1 MKPTLV
7 ITMGSTGSGK
17 SKLAKAVID
26 KLKLKNPKF
35 FLIDDYVEN
44 DKIYK
49 QKIKKFSKN
58 KNAKSKLRNPDK
70 KTLKYFEKSYFSVRN
85 NGCKKRL
92 TKKRI
97 PKKKCVDLEERGCD
111 RLLSIELN
119 DAILKNQNIIFET
132 KGEYYPKW
140 LIKAINKCNNYNIVI
155 AGVKVSLKNLIKRN
169 KSRSIE
175 GLELFL
181 KDMDTN
187 PAPRLPDISKK
198 SLQNQKRLLNKT
210 LKNIILKGCIKGNK
224 KDIDYCSKY
233 SINRLLIYE
242 NDKEL
247 KIIYDL
253 NSLKN
258 NRSAR
263 RNKLTERKVRN

>member
-1 MKPTLV
+1 MTKKPTLV

-17 SKLAKAVID
+17 SKLAKTMID

-44 DKIYK
+44 DKEYK

-58 KNAKSKLRNPDK
+58 KNAKSKLKNPDK

-92 TKKRI
+92 INKRT
-97 PKKKCVDLEERGCD
+97 PKKKCVDLAGKGCD
-111 RLLSIELN
+111 LLLSIELN
-119 DAILKNQNIIFET
+119 DAILKKENLIFET
-132 KGEYYPKW
+132 TGRYYPKW
-140 LIKAINKCNNYNIVI
+140 LIKAIKRCNNYNILI
-155 AGVKVSLKNLIKRN
+155 AGVKVSLNNLIKRN

-181 KDMDTN
+181 KDTDKN
-187 PAPRLPDISKK
+187 PAPRLPDTNKK
-198 SLQNQKRLLNKT
+198 SLKDQKRLLNKT
-210 LKNIILKGCIKGNK
+210 LKNIILKGCVKGNK

-233 SINRLLIYE
+233 SISRLLIFE

-247 KIIYDL
+247 KIIYD
-253 NSLKN
+253 S
-258 NRSAR
+258 
-263 RNKLTERKVRN
+263 NK

>member
-17 SKLAKAVID
+17 SKLAKEMID

-44 DKIYK
+44 DKTYK

-58 KNAKSKLRNPDK
+58 KNAKSKLKNPDK

-92 TKKRI
+92 TKKKI
-97 PKKKCVDLEERGCD
+97 PKKKCVDLSEKGCNL
-111 RLLSIELN
+111 LLSIDLN
-119 DAILKNQNIIFET
+119 NAILKKQNIIFET
-132 KGEYYPKW
+132 TGEYYPKW
-140 LIKAINKCNNYNIVI
+140 LIKAINKCNNYKIVI
-155 AGVKVSLKNLIKRN
+155 AGIKVSLNNLIKRN
-169 KSRSIE
+169 KNRSIE
-175 GLELFL
+175 GFESFL
-181 KDMDTN
+181 KNTDKN

-198 SLQNQKRLLNKT
+198 SLQNQKNLFNKT
-210 LKNIILKGCIKGNK
+210 LKNIVLKGCIKHNKNK

-233 SINRLLIYE
+233 SIDRFLIFD
-242 NDKEL
+242 NNKTL
-247 KIIYDL
+247 KVIYDS
-253 NSLKN
+253 N
-258 NRSAR
+258 
-263 RNKLTERKVRN
+263 

>member
-17 SKLAKAVID
+17 SKLAQKMIEV
-26 KLKLKNPKF
+26 LKLNNPKF

-44 DKIYK
+44 DKTYK

-58 KNAKSKLRNPDK
+58 KNTKSKLRNPDK

-92 TKKRI
+92 TKKQN
-97 PKKKCVDLEERGCD
+97 PKKKCVTISEKGCNKLMD
-111 RLLSIELN
+111 IELN
-119 DAILKNQNIIFET
+119 NAILKKQNIIFET

-140 LIKAINKCNNYNIVI
+140 LIEGIHKCNQYKIVI
-155 AGVKVSLKNLIKRN
+155 AGVKVSLNNLIKRN
-169 KSRSIE
+169 KNRSIE

-181 KDMDTN
+181 KNTDKN

-198 SLQNQKRLLNKT
+198 SLQNQKNLLNKT
-210 LKNIILKGCIKGNK
+210 LTNIVLKGCIKGNK

-233 SINRLLIYE
+233 SISRLLIFE
-242 NDKEL
+242 NNKEL
-247 KIIYDL
+247 KVIYD
-253 NSLKN
+253 SK
-258 NRSAR
+258 
-263 RNKLTERKVRN
+263 